1 MNSDFSQK
9 DMTKGSGQDGKKK
22 DKSLLM
28 DHTFQ
33 EHFKYTHRNPYHD
46 KLVEFSDF
54 LLRDEDSEQF
64 AGQWNEKV
72 FGREGNLCA
81 EIGSGYGHF
90 MMEYCANNP
99 NTNFV
104 GMDFRFK
111 RTFYLAKKLQD
122 HPTKNFR
129 YLRARG
135 ERIKYIFGENEIDNM
150 FYFFPDPWPKK
161 RHHKKRLFQQP
172 FIEAA
177 YHVLK
182 PGATLWIKT
191 DHDAYAEWMDEHMNK
206 PEALKLFDIKLRT
219 FDLREEHPEHF
230 LASFQTKFEKI
241 FLAQG
246 TKIKA
251 FELVSRK

>member
-1 MNSDFSQK
+1 
-9 DMTKGSGQDGKKK
+9 
-22 DKSLLM
+22 M

-46 KLVEFSDF
+46 KLTEFGDF
-54 LLRDEDSEQF
+54 LLRDEDSELNR
-64 AGQWNEKV
+64 GQWNEKV
-72 FGREGNLCA
+72 FGREGSLCA

-90 MMEYCANNP
+90 MMDYCENNP
-99 NTNFV
+99 SVNFV

-111 RTFYLAKKLQD
+111 RTFYLAKKLAA

-135 ERIKYIFGENEIDNM
+135 ERLKFIFGESEVDHM

-177 YHVLK
+177 HHVMK

-191 DHDAYAEWMDEHMNK
+191 DHDGYAEWMQEFMNK
-206 PEALKLFDIKLRT
+206 PEAQALFDCKMHT
-219 FDLREEHPEHF
+219 QDLHAEQSEHF
-230 LASFQTKFEKI
+230 LASFKTKFEKI

-251 FELVSRK
+251 FELVSKK